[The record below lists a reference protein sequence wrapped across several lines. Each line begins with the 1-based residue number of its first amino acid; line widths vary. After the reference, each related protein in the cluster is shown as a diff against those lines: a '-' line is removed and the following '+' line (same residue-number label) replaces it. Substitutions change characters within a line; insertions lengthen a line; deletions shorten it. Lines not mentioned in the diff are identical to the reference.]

1 MSRELLYRK
10 LLKTQQQIAE
20 EKRRR
25 LELFTEVVINIF
37 VGTGARLTI
46 DDLKARLQ
54 TCGEEKEADLKLI
67 WDKLVDGKLIEYN
80 VNGVYSLKVNFPIS
94 MLTSKTSMG
103 QSDTIGTQ

>member
-1 MSRELLYRK
+1 M
-10 LLKTQQQIAE
+10 
-20 EKRRR
+20 
-25 LELFTEVVINIF
+25 VIPN
-37 VGTGARLTI
+37 
-46 DDLKARLQ
+46 LKARLQ

-94 MLTSKTSMG
+94 MG